1 MTVQEINKIC
11 KTTFVEYMGIE
22 FTEFSETHVTAR
34 MPITENKL
42 QPMGLLHG
50 GVSLALAETVGSGG
64 SLLLV
69 DVNKYSVLG
78 MQVTANHIASIN
90 EGYLIARGEIIHKG
104 HLTHIWDVKISSENG
119 KLISVARVTNV
130 IIEKQ

>member
-1 MTVQEINKIC
+1 MTIQQINNIC
-11 KTTFVEYMGIE
+11 KNSFVEYMGIE
-22 FTEFSETHVTAR
+22 FIDYSETHVTAR
-34 MPITENKL
+34 LAIESNKL

-69 DVNKYSVLG
+69 DANKYSVLG
-78 MQVTANHIASIN
+78 MQVTANHIASVS
-90 EGYLIARGEIIHKG
+90 EGYLIARGELIHKG
-104 HLTHIWDVKISSENG
+104 HLTHIWDIKISSDNG